1 MKNDKQGIR
10 GMSVTSLFTVLL
22 TIAFIVLKL
31 CGVISWRWLWV
42 LAPLWIDAALI
53 VAVFLFTIIL
63 SGIVALVEY
72 RRERKQLREEKNK
85 NAQ

>member
-72 RRERKQLREEKNK
+72 RRERKQLREEKDK
-85 NAQ
+85 NA

>member
-22 TIAFIVLKL
+22 TVAFIVLKL

>member
-10 GMSVTSLFTVLL
+10 NMSATSLFTVLL

-31 CGVISWRWLWV
+31 CGVISWQWLWV
-42 LAPLWIDAALI
+42 LAPLWIYVALI
-53 VAVFLFTIIL
+53 VAVLLFTIIL
-63 SGIVALVEY
+63 PMIVELVEY
-72 RRERKQLREEKNK
+72 RRECKQLREEKDK